1 MDPVCDDGADHYVV
15 LQRKGQLFPAVYA
28 AAHRLCR
35 LPVWRGRDAVDP
47 SQLLDTL
54 EDCAMQA
61 AFFCGGEINASL
73 EGLLTSAGA
82 LVDTVRT
89 IQASSR
95 PGFGGKVDERLR
107 PDDEAGRRRLEQA
120 ITAFVE
126 ASRSDL
132 HIDGSWLPVHPA
144 S

>member
-1 MDPVCDDGADHYVV
+1 MDPARDDGADRYVV

-35 LPVWRGRDAVDP
+35 SPVWRGCDAVDP
-47 SQLLDTL
+47 SQLLGTL
-54 EDCAMQA
+54 EDAAMQA
-61 AFFCGGEINASL
+61 AYFCGEEINASL
-73 EGLLTSAGA
+73 ERLLAA
-82 LVDTVRT
+82 ARAVVDTVRT

-95 PGFGGKVDERLR
+95 PGFGGNVDERLR
-107 PDDEAGRRRLEQA
+107 PDDEAARRRLDHA
-120 ITAFVE
+120 ITVFVD

-132 HIDGSWLPVHPA
+132 RIDGSWLPVHPA